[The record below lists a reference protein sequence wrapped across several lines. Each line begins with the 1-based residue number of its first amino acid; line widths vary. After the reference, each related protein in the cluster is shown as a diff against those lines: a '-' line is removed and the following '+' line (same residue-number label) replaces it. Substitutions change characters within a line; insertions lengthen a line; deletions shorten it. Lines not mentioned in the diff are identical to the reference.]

1 MKKNYLLNQMMR
13 DYSFILEAETD
24 NYGDTVYVID
34 FDFRYIDDLIELS
47 LRDAEL
53 EEFLYSDVGS
63 GDTVQ
68 SSNGGWGYIG
78 ADIQDYL

>member
-1 MKKNYLLNQMMR
+1 MEKNYLLNQMMR

-34 FDFRYIDDLIELS
+34 FDFRYIEDLIELS

-53 EEFLYSDVGS
+53 EEFLYSDMGS
-63 GDTVQ
+63 GDTIQ
-68 SSNGGWGYIG
+68 SSNGVWGYVG
-78 ADIQDYL
+78 ADIQDSL